1 MTEVGYHYDHF
12 LDLNIRIVNGKFILG
27 IYHKVDDFDFEVIS
41 FPFPSSNIH
50 SQVGYNSFYSQLV
63 RYYRLCNN
71 LTDFV
76 VRVKMLKNKLVNRG
90 YEVNL
95 LRNRFLRFCT
105 FYHAP
110 YKYGRTDVALWD
122 MTEDEVFG
130 GSCMHGG

>member
-1 MTEVGYHYDHF
+1 
-12 LDLNIRIVNGKFILG
+12 
-27 IYHKVDDFDFEVIS
+27 
-41 FPFPSSNIH
+41 
-50 SQVGYNSFYSQLV
+50 
-63 RYYRLCNN
+63 
-71 LTDFV
+71 
-76 VRVKMLKNKLVNRG
+76 MLKNKLVSRG

-130 GSCMHGG
+130 GSCMVDDREAVAALTRPCSILLKDLYPKKHKDISVPPPVSPISNSTQSQNSSLLPIPIPLVYPQLITAF